1 MTALIVAIVVVFL
14 VIIAILLG
22 FLMVYRKVEQ
32 GDALIINKVR
42 GEPNVTFTGGIVVP
56 ILHMAEFMDISVKT
70 ITVDRRGTDGLIC
83 QDNIRADITVAFYV
97 RVNKSAEDVLK
108 VASAVGVK
116 RASDMATLEQLFQ
129 AKFSEALKTVGKQMD
144 FVELYNERKSFKD
157 RIIAT
162 IGTDLNGYLLEDTA
176 IDYLEQTPLEHL
188 DADNI
193 LDSEGI
199 RKITN
204 LTEEQR
210 KQTNLIK
217 RDAEKTI
224 KKQDVEAKEAILAL
238 EKVQSEAEAIQEREV
253 EIIRAREK
261 AEIEKVQFE
270 EHKRSE
276 EAKIAAD
283 QEIGVQRENAM
294 RETEIAGKNRERA
307 IAVEAERVEKE
318 RELENVNRQR
328 AVELSTIEKE
338 KAIEVER
345 KAIADVVRER
355 VAVEKTVAEE
365 EERTKDVRAHMTAER
380 EKSVKLTAAEQEA
393 QEKKIKDV
401 TAAQAAEAVA
411 AHLAKEVLIEAEAKQ
426 AAADKNAAAEIRLAE
441 GKQATAAAE
450 GLAAARVKEADAI
463 AIEKEGLAK
472 VAVER
477 AEVSVIEERGKAE
490 AEATEAKMRA
500 EATGIAEKATSM
512 AQLTDATKDHEEF
525 RLRLQNELEIAKEQ
539 IGAQIKVTKENA
551 GLLATALADAKF
563 DIVGGDGAFFDRF
576 VNAIS
581 LGKSIDGAVGRSEH
595 LGRMADEYRSG
606 DRSLAEDVTQVLT
619 KGRVEDLKDLAAAG
633 VLRKISKGGGNAEE
647 LIAKAKE
654 LGFGDAVA
662 GWLNNQ
668 PSQE

>member
-1 MTALIVAIVVVFL
+1 M
-14 VIIAILLG
+14 
-22 FLMVYRKVEQ
+22 
-32 GDALIINKVR
+32 
-42 GEPNVTFTGGIVVP
+42 
-56 ILHMAEFMDISVKT
+56 
-70 ITVDRRGTDGLIC
+70 
-83 QDNIRADITVAFYV
+83 
-97 RVNKSAEDVLK
+97 
-108 VASAVGVK
+108 
-116 RASDMATLEQLFQ
+116 
-129 AKFSEALKTVGKQMD
+129 
-144 FVELYNERKSFKD
+144 
-157 RIIAT
+157 
-162 IGTDLNGYLLEDTA
+162 
-176 IDYLEQTPLEHL
+176 
-188 DADNI
+188 
-193 LDSEGI
+193 
-199 RKITN
+199 
-204 LTEEQR
+204 
-210 KQTNLIK
+210 
-217 RDAEKTI
+217 
-224 KKQDVEAKEAILAL
+224 
-238 EKVQSEAEAIQEREV
+238 
-253 EIIRAREK
+253 
-261 AEIEKVQFE
+261 
-270 EHKRSE
+270 
-276 EAKIAAD
+276 
-283 QEIGVQRENAM
+283 
-294 RETEIAGKNRERA
+294 
-307 IAVEAERVEKE
+307 
-318 RELENVNRQR
+318 
-328 AVELSTIEKE
+328 ELSTIEKE

-365 EERTKDVRAHMTAER
+365 EERTKDVRATMTADR
-380 EKSVKLTAAEQEA
+380 EKTVKLTAAEQEA

-426 AAADKNAAAEIRLAE
+426 AAADKTAAAEIRLAE
-441 GKQATAAAE
+441 GKQASAAAE
-450 GLAAARVKEADAI
+450 GLAAARVKEADAV

-500 EATGIAEKATSM
+500 EAVGIAEKATSM
-512 AQLTDATKDHEEF
+512 SQLTDATKDHEEF

-551 GLLATALADAKF
+551 GLLSTALADAKF

-595 LGRMADEYRSG
+595 LGRMADEYRNG

-654 LGFGDAVA
+654 LGFGDAIS

-668 PSQE
+668 PGQDQ